1 MNLFVKCTRV
11 KVVGVDEVEGFH
23 KHEDA
28 GEGVARVLSAQ
39 AGVGGDEEEEQ
50 LGDILVLP
58 VHRNIYI
65 INYILDLANVAIHYS
80 LNIIFIDFFQRQIYF
95 YTNHSISYLN

>member
-1 MNLFVKCTRV
+1 M
-11 KVVGVDEVEGFH
+11 KVVEVDEVEGFH

-50 LGDILVLP
+50 LVDILVLP

-65 INYILDLANVAIHYS
+65 IVDLANVTRKSFCY
-80 LNIIFIDFFQRQIYF
+80 LFIIP
-95 YTNHSISYLN
+95 

>member
-1 MNLFVKCTRV
+1 MTILSCIKILLRKIHGCHKKKNLFVKCTRV

-28 GEGVARVLSAQ
+28 GESVARVLSAQ
-39 AGVGGDEEEEQ
+39 AGVGGDDEEEQ

-65 INYILDLANVAIHYS
+65 VKYILDLANVARKI
-80 LNIIFIDFFQRQIYF
+80 LV
-95 YTNHSISYLN
+95 IS